1 MSDEMPFVKNPTL
14 LQRYNQALNLRG
26 AYMGLLPS
34 EHDLRMLVI
43 DIDGTLTDENKL
55 LHTGAV
61 EALRKLEQ
69 AGIPVGLATGNVR
82 PITWGLWRFLGIT
95 GPMICETGGVIWEP
109 QHEQLL
115 HMADGARSR
124 AAAEWLSTQIDGLDA
139 SGIESNA
146 WRESEW
152 CLKVQEDDERIR
164 ELLSNSEWPDLKV
177 VRTGFA
183 IHLAEPQVNK
193 GNGLLKSLEIRGISP
208 QQVCVVGDAPNDDP
222 LFEVA
227 GWSIAVGGAF
237 ESTAELADVKSPYFR
252 ADTFPHLVNEWLA

>member
-1 MSDEMPFVKNPTL
+1 MPLATIM
-14 LQRYNQALNLRG
+14 A
-26 AYMGLLPS
+26 LLPDS
-34 EHDLRMLVI
+34 HQLQMLVI

-82 PITWGLWRFLGIT
+82 PITWGLWRFLGLS

-109 QHEQLL
+109 EFNHLDV
-115 HMADGARSR
+115 MANGEGAKS
-124 AAAEWLSTQIDGLDA
+124 AANWLATKMDLDPT
-139 SGIESNA
+139 GIESNA

-152 CLKVQEDDERIR
+152 CLRIVADDQRMR
-164 ELLSNSEWPDLKV
+164 ELLVDSQWSDLTV

-193 GNGLLKSLEIRGISP
+193 GTGLLHSLKIRGIEAKN
-208 QQVCVVGDAPNDDP
+208 VCVVGDASNDDP
-222 LFEVA
+222 MFEVA
-227 GWSIAVGGAF
+227 GHSIAVGGAF
-237 ESTAELADVKSPYFR
+237 ESTKQAADIVSPYHR
-252 ADTFPHLVNEWLA
+252 AETLVHLVDEWLN